1 MVDYT
6 KIKSQLSEIDTKIKS
21 EESSIKANSIKVNSM
36 QIKKVKQFISDNDC
50 IEKRILCHNMYE
62 SVMDIVRKYNSYLPL
77 FDKLTIED
85 IIELIYPNHLEK
97 MISINL

>member
-21 EESSIKANSIKVNSM
+21 EESSIKVNSIE
-36 QIKKVKQFISDNDC
+36 IKKVKQFISDNDC